1 MSESDFPRRT
11 FVGRILALA
20 GVAVIVGVALLG
32 LWVAGVFDT
41 AKGEPAVLV
50 ETPEVEGVSDI
61 GPRAGQ
67 VAPDFELTD
76 FDGGRHRLS
85 DYRGKVVYLN
95 FWATWC
101 VPCRAE
107 LPEIY
112 RLQGDYGD
120 RLAVIEINKAESVG
134 KARDFFDGL
143 GRLDGGK
150 GVSYAVDGIDPT
162 AVLYDRYLTLPVD
175 ALPISVFIDERGVV
189 SKLYNG
195 QMRYEEMKA
204 AVEAALAGSSSGAAG
219 SEGLRHRSE
228 VEHDSGLV
236 TDHPTVVSRR

>member
-1 MSESDFPRRT
+1 M
-11 FVGRILALA
+11 
-20 GVAVIVGVALLG
+20 IVGVALLG
-32 LWVAGVFDT
+32 LWAAGIFAT

-50 ETPEVEGVSDI
+50 ETPAVDGVSDI

-67 VAPDFELTD
+67 AAPDFELSD
-76 FDGGRHRLS
+76 FNGRRHRLS
-85 DYRGKVVYLN
+85 DFRGKVVYVN

-112 RLQGDYGD
+112 RLQRDYGD
-120 RLAVIEINKAESVG
+120 RLAVIEVNKAESLG
-134 KARDFFDGL
+134 RAREFFDDL

-150 GVSYAVDGIDPT
+150 GVSYTVDGIDPT
-162 AVLYDRYLTLPVD
+162 AVVYGRYLTLPVD

-195 QMRYEEMKA
+195 QMRYDEMKA
-204 AVEAALAGSSSGAAG
+204 AVEAALNKGT
-219 SEGLRHRSE
+219 
-228 VEHDSGLV
+228 VEQ
-236 TDHPTVVSRR
+236 

>member
-1 MSESDFPRRT
+1 MSETDFPRRT
-11 FVGRILALA
+11 FVGRLLALV
-20 GVAVIVGVALLG
+20 GVALIVGVAMLG
-32 LWVAGVFDT
+32 LWAAGVFD
-41 AKGEPAVLV
+41 AAEGEPAQLV
-50 ETPEVEGVSDI
+50 DTPAVDGVADI

-67 VAPDFELTD
+67 IAPDFELSD
-76 FDGGRHRLS
+76 FDGDRYRLS
-85 DYRGKVVYLN
+85 DYRGKAVYVN

-120 RLAVIEINKAESVG
+120 RLVVIEVNKAESVG
-134 KARDFFDGL
+134 KARDFFESL

-150 GVSYAVDGIDPT
+150 GVSYTVDGIDPT

-175 ALPISVFIDERGVV
+175 GLPISVFIDERGVV

-195 QMRYEEMKA
+195 QMRYDDMKA
-204 AVEAALAGSSSGAAG
+204 AVEAALAGS
-219 SEGLRHRSE
+219 
-228 VEHDSGLV
+228 
-236 TDHPTVVSRR
+236 